1 MASDAVAVPGE
12 LGWLVVS
19 KDEAEAPFELH
30 LLHAGHARLD
40 ERSVVATQRAVEPC
54 RAQPANAQLLV
65 LLSGGTSALPGGR
78 RVARGA
84 ARAHEIS
91 DEMNDVR
98 GRHGAALD
106 GRPLRATRARALV
119 VSDVLS
125 GELRT
130 ILRSPF
136 HPDDPTPDEP
146 ARLHVEIVASPQ
158 TLLDEAVTA
167 LTEFERRTSR
177 ACVPGKR
184 RSSSG
189 SRRSR

>member
-1 MASDAVAVPGE
+1 MAYGAIAVIGE

-19 KDEAEAPFELH
+19 KDEAEAPFGLH

-40 ERSVVATQRAVEPC
+40 ESSVVATQRAVEPC
-54 RAQPANAQLLV
+54 RAQPADGESLEALRALTHRLLR
-65 LLSGGTSALPGGR
+65 T
-78 RVARGA
+78 GA
-84 ARAHEIS
+84 TI
-91 DEMNDVR
+91 DEMNDVQR
-98 GRHGAALD
+98 RHGAAL
-106 GRPLRATRARALV
+106 GGTLLRATRARVRALV

-130 ILRSPF
+130 TLPSPF
-136 HPDDPTPDEP
+136 HPDDPTPEEP
-146 ARLHVEIVASPQ
+146 ARLHVELVASPQ

-167 LTEFERRTSR
+167 LTEFERRTAR
-177 ACVPGKR
+177 ACVRGKR